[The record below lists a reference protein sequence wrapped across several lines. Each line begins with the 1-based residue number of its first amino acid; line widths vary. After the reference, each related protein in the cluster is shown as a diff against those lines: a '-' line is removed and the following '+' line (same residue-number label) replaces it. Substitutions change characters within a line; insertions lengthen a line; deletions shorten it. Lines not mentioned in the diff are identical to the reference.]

1 MFDALSVCQ
10 EHLIKYGG
18 HDMAAGL
25 TLKRESFEAFVT
37 AMTTYAKETITKEQL
52 IQTAKPDVIA
62 DLHEITH
69 TVAVEIEKIGPFGI
83 GNPIPVV
90 QVMNVKV
97 SDVRAMGKE
106 GSHLSLKI
114 GDERI
119 RCIWWG
125 HGSLVNKIASGSRI
139 HLVGKI
145 KVNEFRGRRTAELD
159 IADLSLQ

>member
-1 MFDALSVCQ
+1 M
-10 EHLIKYGG
+10 
-18 HDMAAGL
+18 
-25 TLKRESFEAFVT
+25 
-37 AMTTYAKETITKEQL
+37 
-52 IQTAKPDVIA
+52 IQTTKVFKNGNSQAVRIPSNLAYDRM
-62 DLHEITH
+62 DLE
-69 TVAVEIEKIGPFGI
+69 VEIEKIGPFGI

-125 HGSLVNKIASGSRI
+125 HGNLVNKIASGSRI

-159 IADLSLQ
+159 IIDLSLQ